1 MRLAIPGS
9 VALDQGRRLR
19 AEILLR
25 EEAEVSLSDDRSSF
39 IMDADEVPDALI
51 VRRRLPG
58 DWFCP
63 IGMGGRRKK
72 LQDFFVDQKV
82 ARHRR
87 DQVPLVLAP
96 SGIVWVGGY
105 RGDERFR
112 PQSGTST
119 IVRLSLVEEV

>member
-1 MRLAIPGS
+1 
-9 VALDQGRRLR
+9 VQDT
-19 AEILLR
+19 
-25 EEAEVSLSDDRSSF
+25 
-39 IMDADEVPDALI
+39 LI
-51 VRRRLPG
+51 VRRRRPG

-63 IGMGGRRKK
+63 IGMGRRRKK

-82 ARHRR
+82 SRHRR

>member
-19 AEILLR
+19 AEVLSR
-25 EEAEVSLSDDRSSF
+25 EEAAESLSDDRASF
-39 IMDADEVPDALI
+39 TIDLDTAEGTLI
-51 VRRRLPG
+51 VRRRRPG

-82 ARHRR
+82 ARHQR

-96 SGIVWVGGY
+96 GGIVWVGGY

-112 PQSGTST
+112 SHSRTSRM
-119 IVRLSLVEEV
+119 VRLFLVEEV